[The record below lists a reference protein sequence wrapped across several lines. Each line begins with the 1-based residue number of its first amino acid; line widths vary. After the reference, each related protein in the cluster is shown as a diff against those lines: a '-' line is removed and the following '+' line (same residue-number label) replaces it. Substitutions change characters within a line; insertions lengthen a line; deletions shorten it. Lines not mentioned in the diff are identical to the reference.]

1 MLSRMQRLK
10 QALIRRSDSRKPGQR
25 DVRSLRTASLRLA
38 LEGLEQ
44 RVVMATVSWVP
55 LTGGEWELA
64 SNWSGDKVPTA
75 GDDVVIDPTDAS
87 GNPIGMGTITFNN
100 AVDAAN
106 SITTSSK
113 FSLQFNAATFA
124 LGAGSS
130 TLAAGVD
137 IVSGA
142 AVTVAPSAK
151 FQLTGATLMDNG
163 ALSFGASDAVGL
175 LSSPGTA
182 QITVTSGGLL
192 NATNTTIST
201 LLPTGATTPPPTF
214 IQINSGGHLTG
225 TGNTFGDTITTIANG
240 AILNSNDLTGNDFSG
255 TVLTLP
261 VIDVPLVT
269 NNTKF
274 REVDLLGGSL
284 PTNTTLSL
292 TAMGTLSPVQEYKFT
307 GNYTVPAGAT
317 LSVDPNIFL
326 YNQGNTLTVNG
337 TLIFGKGDS
346 VELFNAQYVVNG
358 LMTSSST
365 SFFNDPGAPPPANL
379 PASGP
384 TSLVVN
390 PGGHL
395 IGSGNSFGFTTTT
408 LNNGSV
414 LNSGDL
420 TGNNFAVVFQP
431 LNPAGVP
438 STTSILVL
446 PLVDVPL
453 ITNNTS
459 FAEVDLLGGTLAA
472 GPNVP
477 LTIPLTA
484 MGTAGSPNLFYAL
497 VGDYTI
503 GMGEAVAVDP
513 NIKLYD
519 NGHTLT
525 DNGTLTFNPTDL
537 VTFNAGGSTIAVGT
551 GGVLTTTSATFVNR
565 PGVTGSQIVVNSGG
579 HLTGTGN
586 TFSASST
593 SINNGAILNTGDL
606 TGNNFANTVLALPA
620 IDVPLVTNNRQ
631 FAEVDLL
638 AGTLPAST
646 TLPLTLMGTTST
658 ITLFYVFVGNFTV
671 ASQATLTVN
680 PNIPVFN
687 NAALTVNGTLNVLS
701 GDNLTLNGGSIAVGG
716 GGVANV
722 SEANILTGSG
732 TTSITANSGGTLIIV
747 GSAVAPTQLIYG
759 PGSSGSLTIS
769 TLATTLTVDS
779 TATATI
785 SGDNLSQIGANGAV
799 ATGDPTAHINLKNN
813 YWGTT
818 NVTQIAGM
826 ILDHNDDATRP
837 TIDFLPIVSGVAGVA
852 SANVT
857 TGFSSGTQNLTLS
870 AAVSSVTGTVN
881 EGSVTF
887 AILSGTTVIGTAT
900 TANVVNGLATVA
912 YALPGGTAQGVYQIQ
927 AEFNGTANYL
937 PAIDTSHALTVTRA
951 SATVGVPTAG
961 LTATYNATTNQAV
974 ALHASITSGAGTVNE
989 GTVTFTVMSGT
1000 TTIGTPVTVNVV
1012 NGSADGSY
1020 SLLAGTSGGTYT
1032 VNVAFNGSTDYT
1044 ASGSSTLSLLVKA
1057 APTTIAAGIVATGFS
1072 TSAQS
1077 IGLQATVAS
1086 PDGTVS
1092 QGAVTFTLFSGS
1104 TVIGT
1109 PVTVNVIGGNAA
1121 ATYSLPPGTVAG
1133 SYQIAALY
1141 AGTVDFAVAGDNTRL
1156 LTVTRVGTTTT
1167 AASAASGY
1175 NSAAKTVQLTANVT
1189 SPAGAVNEGSVTFQV
1204 LSGTTVIGSAT
1215 SATVAAGVA
1224 TVAYALPGG
1233 LATGS
1238 TFSIQAN
1245 YGGSADYLASA
1256 NSASSTSG
1264 TLTIVKATPAV
1275 TATTDLGSFNPQT
1288 ETIVAH
1294 ATVLNGGTNV
1304 NEGTLSFQVM
1314 NGTTAVGSPV
1324 VVPVVN
1330 GVASTSL
1337 TLPGGTPVGTGD
1349 SVVATYSGSGNYLT
1363 AASTALI
1370 TLAPI
1375 APVITWPTPA
1385 SIVFGQPLTAAQLD
1399 ATASVPGKFTY
1410 TPALGTLLSAAAG
1423 QTLTVSFAPT
1433 DTADYTAATAATTIN
1448 VTPAIPLFTGLSG
1461 SQISQ
1466 FAQAAIT
1473 VSGHLAASTAIPI
1486 GASVAILLTSGTTNV
1501 AATAIV
1507 QNDGSFSQVV
1517 NIGSLPVGTYKI
1529 EYGFPGN
1536 ASFFGA
1542 FDASTTL
1549 NVVQSTQTLIT
1560 FDPPTSAVYGA
1571 PFHVDLVSSAG
1582 LPVTLTATN
1591 ATVTPSATGGY
1602 DVSLTSGSLNAV
1614 LTATQAGNAN
1624 VSPTTTTSATVL
1636 AVKAQASLQLA
1647 SLGVYYDGNAHT
1659 VTAATNPS
1667 SLNYSLTYTLNGV
1680 AVAAPTAIGTYVATA
1695 TINDANYQGTATS
1708 QVVIVPYVNPTPV
1721 PVLGPVS
1728 LQSLQYT
1735 TNKHK
1740 AITTITLNFKGPLN
1754 SSSATNVGNYRLAVA
1769 GIGGNY
1775 DGRFAT
1781 TYKVKSATYNATN
1794 DSVTLTIA
1802 KPFVLKKALQVR
1814 VYGSPGHGLLDGLN
1828 RLIDGKH
1835 AGVFG
1840 GDENATI
1847 NKSQTAV

>member
-10 QALIRRSDSRKPGQR
+10 QALIQRSHPPKPGQR

-64 SNWSGDKVPTA
+64 SNWSDDKVPTA
-75 GDDVVIDPTDAS
+75 GDDVVIAPTDAN
-87 GNPIGMGTITFNN
+87 GNPIGMGTVTFNN
-100 AVDAAN
+100 AADAAN
-106 SITTSSK
+106 SITTSSM

-130 TLAAGVD
+130 TLRAAVN

-151 FQLTGATLMDNG
+151 FQLTSATLQDNG
-163 ALSFGASDAVGL
+163 TLSFGAGDAVGL

-192 NATNTTIST
+192 NATSTTFTS

-214 IQINSGGHLTG
+214 IQINTGGHLTG
-225 TGNTFGDTITTIANG
+225 TGNTFGDTSTTIANG

-269 NNTKF
+269 NNTSFK
-274 REVDLLGGSL
+274 EVDLLGGSL
-284 PTNTTLSL
+284 PTSTTLSL
-292 TAMGTLSPVQEYKFT
+292 TAMGTVSPVKEYKFV
-307 GNYTVPAGAT
+307 GNFTVTTGAT

-326 YNQGNTLTVNG
+326 YNQSNTLTVNG
-337 TLIFGKGDS
+337 ALTFNAGDS
-346 VELFNAQYVVNG
+346 VELFSAQFVVNG
-358 LMTSSST
+358 LLTT
-365 SFFNDPGAPPPANL
+365 NATTFFNDRGALTPVAL

-390 PGGHL
+390 SGGHL
-395 IGSGNSFGFTTTT
+395 IGSGNSFGFSNTT
-408 LNNGSV
+408 LNNGTV
-414 LNSGDL
+414 LNPTDL
-420 TGNNFAVVFQP
+420 TNNNFAVVFQP
-431 LNPAGVP
+431 LNPAGAP
-438 STTSILVL
+438 ATTSILAL
-446 PLVDVPL
+446 PLTDVPD
-453 ITNNTS
+453 ITNNAS

-472 GPNVP
+472 GPN
-477 LTIPLTA
+477 IPLTA

-497 VGDYTI
+497 IGDYTI
-503 GMGEAVAVDP
+503 STGASVSVDP
-513 NIKLYD
+513 NIKLYN

-525 DNGTLTFNPTDL
+525 DNGSLTFNPSDL
-537 VTFNAGGSTIAVGT
+537 VTFNAGGSTIAVGS

-593 SINNGAILNTGDL
+593 AINDGAILNSGDL

-631 FAEVDLL
+631 FAEVDLI
-638 AGTLPAST
+638 AGTLPANT

-658 ITLFYVFVGNFTV
+658 ITLFYVFVGNFTI

-680 PNIPVFN
+680 PNIPIFD

-701 GDNLTLNGGSIAVGG
+701 GDNLTLNGGTIAVGS

-732 TTSITANSGGTLIIV
+732 TTSITANSGGALKII
-747 GSAVAPTQLIYG
+747 GSAVAPTQLTYG

-769 TLATTLTVDS
+769 TLASTLTVDS

-799 ATGDPTAHINLKNN
+799 ATGDPTVHINLANN

-818 NVTQIAGM
+818 NVTQIRAM
-826 ILDHNDDATRP
+826 ILDHTNNKDTSRP
-837 TIDFLPIVSGVAGVA
+837 YIDIDPIVSGVAGVA
-852 SANVT
+852 SADVT

-870 AAVSSVTGTVN
+870 AAVSSVTGTVS
-881 EGSVTF
+881 EGTVTF
-887 AILSGTTVIGTAT
+887 EILSGTTVIGMAT
-900 TANVVNGLATVA
+900 TASVAGGLATVT
-912 YALPGGTAQGVYQIQ
+912 YALPGSTAQGVYQIQ
-927 AEFNGTANYL
+927 AEYNGTSNYL

-951 SATVGVPTAG
+951 TSAVAVPTAG
-961 LTATYNATTNQAV
+961 LTATYNANNDQSV
-974 ALHASITSGAGTVNE
+974 ALHANITSGAGSVNE
-989 GTVTFTVMSGT
+989 GTVTFTVQSGT

-1032 VNVAFNGSTDYT
+1032 ISVAFSGSTNFT
-1044 ASGSSTLSLLVKA
+1044 ASTNSTLALVVNA
-1057 APTTIAAGIVATGFS
+1057 APTSITAGIVSTGFS

-1077 IGLQATVAS
+1077 VGLQATVAS

-1092 QGAVTFTLFSGS
+1092 QGAVTFTLFSGT

-1109 PVTVNVIGGNAA
+1109 PVTVNVTGGNAA
-1121 ATYSLPPGTVAG
+1121 ATYSLPAGTVAG
-1133 SYQIAALY
+1133 SYQIAAFY
-1141 AGTVDFAVAGDNTRL
+1141 AGTVDFAAAGDNIHQ
-1156 LTVTRVGTTTT
+1156 LTVSRAGSTTT
-1167 AASAASGY
+1167 AASVSSGY
-1175 NSAAKTVQLTANVT
+1175 NSAASTAQLTANVT
-1189 SPAGAVNEGSVTFQV
+1189 SPAGVVNEGSVTFQV
-1204 LSGTTVIGSAT
+1204 LSGTTVIGTAT
-1215 SATVAAGVA
+1215 SANVVAGVA
-1224 TVAYALPGG
+1224 TIAYALPPG

-1264 TLTIVKATPAV
+1264 TLTIVKSTPAV
-1275 TATTDLGSFNPQT
+1275 TATTDLGSFDPQS

-1294 ATVLNGGTNV
+1294 ATVLNSGTNV

-1314 NGTTAVGSPV
+1314 NGTTAVGAPV

-1337 TLPGGTPVGTGD
+1337 TLPGGTPVGSGD
-1349 SVVATYSGSGNYLT
+1349 SIVATFSGTGNYLT
-1363 AASTALI
+1363 ASGTALVR
-1370 TLAPI
+1370 LAPI
-1375 APVITWPTPA
+1375 TPAINWPTPA
-1385 SIVFGQPLTAAQLD
+1385 SIVFGQPLSAAQLD

-1410 TPALGTLLSAAAG
+1410 TPALGTLLAAAAG
-1423 QTLTVSFAPT
+1423 QTLTVSFVPT
-1433 DTADYTAATAATTIN
+1433 DTTDYTSTTATTTIN
-1448 VTPAIPLFTGLSG
+1448 VTPAVPLFTGLSG

-1466 FAQAAIT
+1466 FAQSSIT
-1473 VSGHLAASTAIPI
+1473 VSGHLAASMAIPI
-1486 GASVAILLTSGTTNV
+1486 GASVAILITSGTTNV
-1501 AATAIV
+1501 AATAVV

-1536 ASFFGA
+1536 ANFFGA
-1542 FDASTTL
+1542 FDASTNL

-1560 FDPPTSAVYGA
+1560 FDPPASAVYGTS
-1571 PFHVDLVSSAG
+1571 FHVDLVSSAG

-1602 DVSLTSGSLNAV
+1602 DVTLTSGSLNAV
-1614 LTATQAGNAN
+1614 LTATQPGNAN
-1624 VSPTTTTSATVL
+1624 VSPTTTTSATVV

-1667 SLNYSLTYTLNGV
+1667 SLNYSLTYALNGV

-1735 TNKHK
+1735 TNKQK
-1740 AITTITLNFKGPLN
+1740 ADHHDHP
-1754 SSSATNVGNYRLAVA
+1754 
-1769 GIGGNY
+1769 
-1775 DGRFAT
+1775 
-1781 TYKVKSATYNATN
+1781 
-1794 DSVTLTIA
+1794 
-1802 KPFVLKKALQVR
+1802 ALQRSVELLVGHRCRQLSPRGRRYRRQLRRPVR
-1814 VYGSPGHGLLDGLN
+1814 HDLQGQERGVQCDELL
-1828 RLIDGKH
+1828 
-1835 AGVFG
+1835 
-1840 GDENATI
+1840 GD
-1847 NKSQTAV
+1847 VD